1 MNMLSQISLNCS
13 NITVINNVGE
23 KDEKLLNFINEKN
36 HCNRSVKLV
45 LSSFDEKYGFET
57 NSLCQKV
64 FNKPSKSTRKMI
76 KKVFESPEPSLSVLN
91 IIKIL
96 SISLKINNDL
106 IIKNYNSDV
115 ERITNPSS
123 LTVDFTKKLLK
134 RYPEDRVVKL
144 LLNDDLSLIA
154 DTAHMINE
162 IEDMREIDFLPKKPK
177 TIKEIH
183 DSLSRM
189 MLKLNIPNYSLE
201 QREDILILDDKAL
214 NDNMVIRVPK
224 THYDLID
231 LGEDLNFCIGNGYYS
246 KEVKEGRCSVV
257 SIYKNN
263 KPLYGIQFNRY
274 AISQAYGFD
283 NEEIPQDILLLL
295 QDALI
300 SEPLVPKDF
309 IAISDSGWIQGFKY
323 NNKDLYI
330 MMNHN
335 IYVYFDVEKETY
347 EELLTSDRK
356 GTYVNQI
363 IKPNYSYEKIN

>member
-162 IEDMREIDFLPKKPK
+162 IEDMREIDFLPK
-177 TIKEIH
+177 T
-183 DSLSRM
+183 R
-189 MLKLNIPNYSLE
+189 
-201 QREDILILDDKAL
+201 
-214 NDNMVIRVPK
+214 
-224 THYDLID
+224 
-231 LGEDLNFCIGNGYYS
+231 CYYNS
-246 KEVKEGRCSVV
+246 S
-257 SIYKNN
+257 N
-263 KPLYGIQFNRY
+263 L
-274 AISQAYGFD
+274 
-283 NEEIPQDILLLL
+283 
-295 QDALI
+295 
-300 SEPLVPKDF
+300 
-309 IAISDSGWIQGFKY
+309 
-323 NNKDLYI
+323 
-330 MMNHN
+330 
-335 IYVYFDVEKETY
+335 
-347 EELLTSDRK
+347 
-356 GTYVNQI
+356 
-363 IKPNYSYEKIN
+363 